1 MRYPDASLPPPGT
14 NLFGAS
20 VRGPQVVPGTY
31 QVRLTAGGT
40 TQTQPFEI
48 RKDPRTSTTA
58 GGVRET
64 VRAADRDSREA
75 HRRRTTRSPTSS
87 RRAPICAPPS
97 PVPSARRRRRRLP
110 RCGKTL
116 DASLASVQDE
126 LVQMNIRDGN
136 DVLTYPAKLNN
147 LIAALAPVVAASDTA
162 PTAQSYEVFKDL
174 SMRLDRQLERLDGIM
189 AREVAAFNQAA
200 EEQHVAA
207 IPTRPRRR

>member
-40 TQTQPFEI
+40 SQTQSFEI
-48 RKDPRTSTTA
+48 KKDPRTSTTA
-58 GGVRET
+58 EDFDKQFSLLTQIQDRVSATHDAIAEIIAARADL
-64 VRAADRDSREA
+64 RAAVARAE
-75 HRRRTTRSPTSS
+75 RTP
-87 RRAPICAPPS
+87 AAAAIA
-97 PVPSARRRRRRLP
+97 AL
-110 RCGKTL
+110 GKAL
-116 DASLASVQDE
+116 DASLGSVQDE

-147 LIAALAPVVAASDTA
+147 LIAALGPVVAATDTA
-162 PTAQSYEVFKDL
+162 PTSQSYEVFKDL
-174 SMRLDRQLERLDGIM
+174 SARLDRQLERLDGIL
-189 AREVAAFNQAA
+189 AREVAAFNQAV

-207 IPTRPRRR
+207 IPTRPRRK